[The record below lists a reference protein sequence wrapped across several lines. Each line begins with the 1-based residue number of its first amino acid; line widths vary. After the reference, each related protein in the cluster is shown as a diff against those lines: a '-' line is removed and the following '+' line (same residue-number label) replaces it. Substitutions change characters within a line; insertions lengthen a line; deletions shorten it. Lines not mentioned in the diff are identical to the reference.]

1 MVGVI
6 LWYEL
11 KQRFQDWKTV
21 LFFLLVVFQ
30 GIWFT
35 KGYFDYYANENLLIN
50 SPAVFYK
57 NLSGVGLLMVIIVAI
72 VTGTSLYKDLEY
84 KTGQWIYTLP
94 INEKQFPQKTLLIMG
109 SEGKAAGTN
118 ARERAENYGPPLQT
132 PSLQNRPP

>member
-6 LWYEL
+6 LLYEL

-35 KGYFDYYANENLLIN
+35 KGYFDYYANESLLIN

-94 INEKQFPQKTLLIMG
+94 INEKQFYLGRFLSAYLFIVII
-109 SEGKAAGTN
+109 AF
-118 ARERAENYGPPLQT
+118 
-132 PSLQNRPP
+132 